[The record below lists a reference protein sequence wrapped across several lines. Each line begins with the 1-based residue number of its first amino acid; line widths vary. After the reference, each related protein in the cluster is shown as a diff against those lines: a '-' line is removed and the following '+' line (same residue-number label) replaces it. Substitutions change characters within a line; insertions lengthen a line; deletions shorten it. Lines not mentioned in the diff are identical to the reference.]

1 MCFRIINMQEPE
13 LFSILNAFVSP
24 ILVAKPVRE
33 GSITKDFG
41 LVFLNDAFKKQVDPS
56 ISSCK
61 LYSEFKDKL
70 SVNVAWLD
78 MADKAMNKI
87 DNPPQIYYSEISKA
101 WFRVS
106 MHCSES
112 GLLVVSLENVTTLHD
127 QDVELKQSAYTDR
140 LTGLPN
146 RNKFNLE
153 FPKTIETASFC
164 GNKLAILLIDIDN
177 MKNINDSKGNK
188 EGDKILQ
195 NVAEILNQFNKNRI
209 YAYRYGDDEFIVI
222 IERFD
227 SIDTLIN
234 ITDTIFESFVLQDI
248 KISGGISVYP
258 ENSEEPEDLIRF
270 ADIAMHVAKKNGK
283 NNFVY
288 FQPDMQRVFIQK
300 LNILNKMTQA
310 VLSSSFKQVYQP
322 QFDVKSGQLR
332 GFEALIRWTDSELGN
347 ISPSFFIPL
356 AEECGLIIPIG
367 NWVLNTAFDTLS
379 YWQKNYDFKGIISVN
394 ISPIQLK
401 QETFLEDIADLLKK
415 YNINPK
421 YIEIEITEGIM
432 IENMNDAISKMK
444 LLKDMGFKISL
455 DDFGTGYSSLSYLQM
470 LPLDTLKIDKSFIN
484 DITGKDGIQATITN
498 SIISMVTQM
507 GLDTIA
513 EGVEKIDQ
521 YDLLKKFN
529 CHIIQG
535 FLKGMPMDR
544 SICEQYLA
552 GNHNALLS
560 LENEKIL

>member
-1 MCFRIINMQEPE
+1 MQEPE
-13 LFSILNAFVSP
+13 LFSILNAFASP

-87 DNPPQIYYSEISKA
+87 ENPPQIYYSEISKA

-367 NWVLNTAFDTLS
+367 NWVLNTAFETLS
-379 YWQKNYDFKGIISVN
+379 YWQKNYDFNGIISVN

-415 YNINPK
+415 YSINPK

-544 SICEQYLA
+544 STCEQYLA

>member
-1 MCFRIINMQEPE
+1 MQEPE
-13 LFSILNAFVSP
+13 LFSILNAFASP

-87 DNPPQIYYSEISKA
+87 ENPPQIYYSEISKA

-332 GFEALIRWTDSELGN
+332 GFEALIRWNDSELGN

-367 NWVLNTAFDTLS
+367 NWVLNTAFETLS

>member
-1 MCFRIINMQEPE
+1 MQEPE
-13 LFSILNAFVSP
+13 LFSILNAFASP

-87 DNPPQIYYSEISKA
+87 ENPPQIYYSEISKA

-367 NWVLNTAFDTLS
+367 NWVLNTAFETLS

-544 SICEQYLA
+544 STCEQYLA

>member
-1 MCFRIINMQEPE
+1 MQEPE
-13 LFSILNAFVSP
+13 LFSILNAFASP

-87 DNPPQIYYSEISKA
+87 ENPPQIYYSEISKA

-106 MHCSES
+106 MHCSER

-332 GFEALIRWTDSELGN
+332 GFEALIRWNDSELGN

-367 NWVLNTAFDTLS
+367 NWVLNTAFETLS

-421 YIEIEITEGIM
+421 YVEIEITEGIM

-544 SICEQYLA
+544 STCEQYLA